1 MKYKIRDADGE
12 IYTFKNVE
20 ELLLGFVRALGDNHE
35 YRWNGEWY
43 E

>member
-12 IYTFKNVE
+12 IYTFNNVE
-20 ELLLGFVRALGDNHE
+20 ELLLGFVRVLGDNHE